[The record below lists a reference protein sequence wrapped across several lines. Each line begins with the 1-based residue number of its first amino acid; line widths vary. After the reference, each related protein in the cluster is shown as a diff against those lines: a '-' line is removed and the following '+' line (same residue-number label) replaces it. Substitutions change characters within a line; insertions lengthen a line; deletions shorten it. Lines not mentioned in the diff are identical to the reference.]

1 MAESEQVDP
10 PHTFDMTDD
19 IPNNAHTELA
29 PMDRGK
35 QANLILLGC
44 SLLQL
49 PVWGTYGTNEDSKT
63 NTLTTLNSISHIIRR
78 VSGELYIA
86 PVRLG
91 G

>member
-1 MAESEQVDP
+1 MAEMAESEQVDP

-49 PVWGTYGTNEDSKT
+49 PVWAFP
-63 NTLTTLNSISHIIRR
+63 ISYPCFRRIIHRTRQAWR
-78 VSGELYIA
+78 VT
-86 PVRLG
+86 
-91 G
+91 